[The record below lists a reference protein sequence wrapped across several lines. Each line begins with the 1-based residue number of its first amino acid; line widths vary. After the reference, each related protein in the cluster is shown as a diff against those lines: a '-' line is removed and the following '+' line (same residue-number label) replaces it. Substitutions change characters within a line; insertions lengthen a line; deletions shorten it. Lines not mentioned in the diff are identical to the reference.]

1 MPANRIKL
9 DPALE
14 RRYARQE
21 QRRKSRQIVCKIL
34 IVSEGTK
41 TEPNYFKNFDSRE
54 MGKYIVNVEVKGEA
68 DNTINV
74 VNTAIELSK
83 KEEYDSV
90 WAVFDKDS
98 FSDDRFNAAIIK
110 AEKNGI
116 GCAWSNEAF
125 ELWFLYHFV
134 NRVTPMSRKEYADAI
149 SDAVNKSSNYKE
161 KKKFKYD
168 KPDKNLYKIMTT
180 CGSVDNAILYAEAQ
194 SKKYT
199 DKRYSTHN
207 PCTMVY
213 KLVRLLIGQD
223 AGFNKYMIQ
232 KLEGDLTTPLPYTT

>member
-41 TEPNYFKNFDSRE
+41 TEPNYFKAFSSLNR
-54 MGKYIVNVEVKGEA
+54 GTIVYDIEVKGEA

-74 VNTAIELSK
+74 VDKAIELRDK
-83 KEEYDSV
+83 GEYDSV

-98 FSDDRFNAAIIK
+98 FPDKNFNAAIIK
-110 AEKNGI
+110 AEQNGI

-125 ELWFLYHFV
+125 ELWYLYHFV
-134 NRVTPMSRKEYADAI
+134 NRVTAMSRKEYEQAI
-149 SDAVNKSSNYKE
+149 SDSVNKSPNYTS
-161 KKKFKYD
+161 KKAYKYQKKD
-168 KPDKNLYKIMTT
+168 PNNYQIMTT
-180 CGSVDNAILYAEAQ
+180 YGSMEDAIKYAEAQ
-194 SKKYT
+194 SQKYT
-199 DKRYSTHN
+199 DNRFATHN

-223 AGFNKYMIQ
+223 EEFNEYVKQ
-232 KLEGDLTTPLPYTT
+232 KVEQ

>member
-21 QRRKSRQIVCKIL
+21 KRRKSRQMVCKIL

-41 TEPNYFKNFDSRE
+41 TEPNYFKSFRTFNR
-54 MGKYIVNVEVKGEA
+54 GTIVYDIEVKGEG

-74 VNTAIELSK
+74 VDKAIELK
-83 KEEYDSV
+83 NKGDYDSV

-98 FSDDRFNAAIIK
+98 FPDKNFNVAIEK
-110 AEKNGI
+110 AENNGI

-125 ELWFLYHFV
+125 ELWYLYHFV
-134 NRVTPMSRKEYADAI
+134 NRVTAMSRTEYKKAI
-149 SDAVNKSSNYKE
+149 TEAVNNSSNYKL
-161 KKKFKYD
+161 KKPYTYA
-168 KPDKNLYKIMTT
+168 KNYTDNYRIMTT
-180 CGSVDNAILYAEAQ
+180 YGSMDNAIKYAEST
-194 SKKYT
+194 SKTYT

-213 KLVRLLIGQD
+213 KLVRLLIGKD
-223 AGFNKYMIQ
+223 EKFNEELKRKI
-232 KLEGDLTTPLPYTT
+232 EE

>member
-21 QRRKSRQIVCKIL
+21 ERRKSRQMVCKIL

-41 TEPNYFKNFDSRE
+41 TEPNYFKSFRTFNR
-54 MGKYIVNVEVKGEA
+54 GTIVYDIEVKGEG

-74 VNTAIELSK
+74 VDKAIELK
-83 KEEYDSV
+83 NKGDYDSV

-98 FSDDRFNAAIIK
+98 FPDKNFNAAIEK
-110 AEKNGI
+110 AENNGI

-125 ELWFLYHFV
+125 ELWYLYHFV
-134 NRVTPMSRKEYADAI
+134 NRVTAMSRTEYKKAI
-149 SDAVNKSSNYKE
+149 TEAVNNSSNYKL
-161 KKKFKYD
+161 KKPYTYA
-168 KPDKNLYKIMTT
+168 KNDTDNYRIMTT
-180 CGSVDNAILYAEAQ
+180 YGSMENAIKYAEST
-194 SKKYT
+194 SKTYT

-213 KLVRLLIGQD
+213 KLVRLLIGKD
-223 AGFNKYMIQ
+223 EKFNEELKRKI
-232 KLEGDLTTPLPYTT
+232 EE

>member
-14 RRYARQE
+14 RRYARKE

-41 TEPNYFKNFDSRE
+41 TEPNYFKSFRTFNR
-54 MGKYIVNVEVKGEA
+54 GTIVYDIEVKGEA

-74 VNTAIELSK
+74 VDKAIELRDQG
-83 KEEYDSV
+83 EYDSV

-98 FSDDRFNAAIIK
+98 FPDKNFNAAIIK
-110 AEKNGI
+110 AEQNGI
-116 GCAWSNEAF
+116 CCAWSNEAF
-125 ELWFLYHFV
+125 ELWYLYHFV
-134 NRVTPMSRKEYADAI
+134 NRVTAMSRKEYEQAI
-149 SDAVNKSSNYKE
+149 SDAVNKSPIYKSKKAYKYQKKDPNNYQ
-161 KKKFKYD
+161 
-168 KPDKNLYKIMTT
+168 IMTT
-180 CGSVDNAILYAEAQ
+180 YGSMEDAIKYAEAQ
-194 SKKYT
+194 SLKYT
-199 DKRYSTHN
+199 DNRFATHN

-223 AGFNKYMIQ
+223 EEFNEYVKQ
-232 KLEGDLTTPLPYTT
+232 KVEQ

>member
-1 MPANRIKL
+1 M
-9 DPALE
+9 
-14 RRYARQE
+14 
-21 QRRKSRQIVCKIL
+21 
-34 IVSEGTK
+34 
-41 TEPNYFKNFDSRE
+41 
-54 MGKYIVNVEVKGEA
+54 
-68 DNTINV
+68 

-125 ELWFLYHFV
+125 ELWYLYHFV
-134 NRVTPMSRKEYADAI
+134 NRVTAMSRTEYKKAI
-149 SDAVNKSSNYKE
+149 SEAVNKSKKYKLKTTYEYAKNNPDNYR
-161 KKKFKYD
+161 
-168 KPDKNLYKIMTT
+168 IMTT
-180 CGSVDNAILYAEAQ
+180 YGSMDNAIKYAEST
-194 SKKYT
+194 SKTYT
-199 DKRYSTHN
+199 DKRYAEHN

-223 AGFNKYMIQ
+223 AEFNDYVK
-232 KLEGDLTTPLPYTT
+232 KKVEC

>member
-21 QRRKSRQIVCKIL
+21 QRRKSRQVVCKIL

-41 TEPNYFKNFDSRE
+41 TEPNYFKAFRTFNR
-54 MGKYIVNVEVKGEA
+54 GTIVYDIEVKGEA

-74 VNTAIELSK
+74 VDKAIEFRDNG
-83 KEEYDSV
+83 EYDSV

-98 FSDDRFNAAIIK
+98 FPDKNFNAAIIK
-110 AEKNGI
+110 AEQNGI

-125 ELWFLYHFV
+125 ELWYFYHFV
-134 NRVTPMSRKEYADAI
+134 NRVTAMSRKEYEQAI
-149 SDAVNKSSNYKE
+149 SDAVNKSPIYKSKKAYKYQKKDPNNYQ
-161 KKKFKYD
+161 
-168 KPDKNLYKIMTT
+168 IMTT
-180 CGSVDNAILYAEAQ
+180 YGSMEDAIKYAEAQ
-194 SKKYT
+194 SLKYT
-199 DKRYSTHN
+199 DNRFATHN

-223 AGFNKYMIQ
+223 EEFNEYVKQ
-232 KLEGDLTTPLPYTT
+232 KVEQ

>member
-1 MPANRIKL
+1 MPANKIKL

-21 QRRKSRQIVCKIL
+21 QRRKTRQIRCNIL

-41 TEPNYFKNFDSRE
+41 TEPNYFKAFRSFNRGTVVYE
-54 MGKYIVNVEVKGEA
+54 IEVKGEA
-68 DNTINV
+68 DNTINIV
-74 VNTAIELSK
+74 DKAIELRNK
-83 KEEYDSV
+83 GNYDSV

-98 FSDDRFNAAIIK
+98 FPADRFNAAIIK
-110 AEKNGI
+110 AASNGI

-125 ELWFLYHFV
+125 ELWYLYHFQ
-134 NRVTPMSRKEYADAI
+134 NRVTAMSRKEYADAI
-149 SDAVNKSSNYKE
+149 SNAVNKKWKP
-161 KKKFKYD
+161 KKKYVYQ
-168 KPDKNLYKIMTT
+168 KNDLENYRIMTT
-180 CGSVDNAILYAEAQ
+180 YGSMDDAIKFAEST

-199 DKRYSTHN
+199 DERYSTHN

-223 AGFNKYMIQ
+223 AEFNEMLRQ
-232 KLEGDLTTPLPYTT
+232 KLEQ

>member
-14 RRYARQE
+14 RRYARKE

-41 TEPNYFKNFDSRE
+41 TEPNYFKSFRTFNR
-54 MGKYIVNVEVKGEA
+54 GTIVYDIEVKGEA

-74 VNTAIELSK
+74 VDKAIEFRDNG
-83 KEEYDSV
+83 EYDSV

-98 FSDDRFNAAIIK
+98 FPDKNFNAAIIK
-110 AEKNGI
+110 AEQNGI
-116 GCAWSNEAF
+116 CCAWSNEAF
-125 ELWFLYHFV
+125 ELWYLYHFV
-134 NRVTPMSRKEYADAI
+134 NRVTAMSRKEYEQAI
-149 SDAVNKSSNYKE
+149 SDAVNKSPIYKSKKAYKYQKKDPNNYQ
-161 KKKFKYD
+161 
-168 KPDKNLYKIMTT
+168 IMTT
-180 CGSVDNAILYAEAQ
+180 YGSMEDAIKYAEAQ
-194 SKKYT
+194 SLKYT
-199 DKRYSTHN
+199 DNRFATHN

-223 AGFNKYMIQ
+223 EEFNEYVKQ
-232 KLEGDLTTPLPYTT
+232 KVEQ

>member
-21 QRRKSRQIVCKIL
+21 QRRKSRQMVCKIL

-41 TEPNYFKNFDSRE
+41 TEPNYFKAFRSFNR
-54 MGKYIVNVEVKGEA
+54 GTIVYDIEVKGEA

-74 VNTAIELSK
+74 VDKAIELK
-83 KEEYDSV
+83 NKGDYDSV

-98 FSDDRFNAAIIK
+98 FPDKNFNAAIIK
-110 AEKNGI
+110 AEQKGI

-125 ELWFLYHFV
+125 ELWYLYHFV
-134 NRVTPMSRKEYADAI
+134 NRVTAMSRKEYEQAI
-149 SDAVNKSSNYKE
+149 SDAVNKSPNYKS
-161 KKKFKYD
+161 KKAYKYQKKD
-168 KPDKNLYKIMTT
+168 PNNYQIMTT
-180 CGSVDNAILYAEAQ
+180 YGSMEDAIKYAEAQ
-194 SKKYT
+194 SLKYT
-199 DKRYSTHN
+199 DNRFATHN

-223 AGFNKYMIQ
+223 KEFNEYVKQ
-232 KLEGDLTTPLPYTT
+232 KVEQ

>member
-21 QRRKSRQIVCKIL
+21 QRRKSRQVVCKIL

-41 TEPNYFKNFDSRE
+41 TEPNYFKAFRTFNR
-54 MGKYIVNVEVKGEA
+54 GTIVYDIEVKGEA

-74 VNTAIELSK
+74 VDKAIELRDQG
-83 KEEYDSV
+83 EYDSV

-98 FSDDRFNAAIIK
+98 FPDKNFNAAIIK
-110 AEKNGI
+110 AEQNGI
-116 GCAWSNEAF
+116 CCAWSNEAF
-125 ELWFLYHFV
+125 ELWYLYHFV
-134 NRVTPMSRKEYADAI
+134 NRVTAMSRKEYEQAI
-149 SDAVNKSSNYKE
+149 SDAVNKSPNYKS
-161 KKKFKYD
+161 KKAYKYQKKD
-168 KPDKNLYKIMTT
+168 PNNYQIMTT
-180 CGSVDNAILYAEAQ
+180 YGSMEDAIKYAEAQ
-194 SKKYT
+194 SLKYT
-199 DKRYSTHN
+199 DNRFATHN

-223 AGFNKYMIQ
+223 EEFNEYVKQ
-232 KLEGDLTTPLPYTT
+232 KVEQ

>member
-9 DPALE
+9 DPAIE

-21 QRRKSRQIVCKIL
+21 QRRKSRQMLCKIL
-34 IVSEGTK
+34 IVSEGTE
-41 TEPNYFKNFDSRE
+41 TEPNYFWKFNSKENGRL
-54 MGKYIVNVEVKGEA
+54 IEVKVHGAA

-74 VNTAIELSK
+74 VKEAIKRSK
-83 KEEYDSV
+83 ENKYDSV

-98 FSDDRFNAAIIK
+98 FPDKDFNDAIIM

-125 ELWFLYHFV
+125 KLWFLYHFV
-134 NRVTPMSRKEYADAI
+134 NRVTAMSRTEYKKAI
-149 SDAVNKSSNYKE
+149 SDAVNKSPNYKE

-168 KPDKNLYKIMTT
+168 KPDKNLYNIMTT
-180 CGSVDNAILYAEAQ
+180 YGSMDNAIKYAEAQ

-223 AGFNKYMIQ
+223 SGFNKYMIQ
-232 KLEGDLTTPLPYTT
+232 KLEGNLTTPLPYTI

>member
-21 QRRKSRQIVCKIL
+21 ERRKSRQMVCTIL

-41 TEPNYFKNFDSRE
+41 TEPNYFKSFRTFNR
-54 MGKYIVNVEVKGEA
+54 GTIVYDIEVKGEG

-74 VNTAIELSK
+74 VDKAIELKSRGD
-83 KEEYDSV
+83 YDSV

-98 FSDDRFNAAIIK
+98 FPDKNFNAAIEK
-110 AEKNGI
+110 AENNGI

-125 ELWFLYHFV
+125 ELWYLYHFV
-134 NRVTPMSRKEYADAI
+134 NRVTAMSRTEYKKAI
-149 SDAVNKSSNYKE
+149 TEAVNNSSNYKL
-161 KKKFKYD
+161 KKPYTYA
-168 KPDKNLYKIMTT
+168 KNDTDNYRIMTT
-180 CGSVDNAILYAEAQ
+180 YGSMENAIKYAEFT
-194 SKKYT
+194 SKTYT

-213 KLVRLLIGQD
+213 KLVRLLIGKD
-223 AGFNKYMIQ
+223 EKFNEELKRKI
-232 KLEGDLTTPLPYTT
+232 EE

>member
-21 QRRKSRQIVCKIL
+21 QRRKSRQMVCKIL

-41 TEPNYFKNFDSRE
+41 TEPNYFKAFRTFNR
-54 MGKYIVNVEVKGEA
+54 GTIVYDIKVEGEA

-74 VNTAIELSK
+74 VDKAIELK
-83 KEEYDSV
+83 NKGDYDSV
-90 WAVFDKDS
+90 WAVFDRDS
-98 FSDDRFNAAIIK
+98 FPAERFNTAIIK
-110 AEKNGI
+110 AEQYDI

-125 ELWFLYHFV
+125 ELWYLYHFV
-134 NRVTPMSRKEYADAI
+134 DHVTAMSRKKYKRAI
-149 SDAVNKSSNYKE
+149 SDAVNKSPKYKSKNTYEYE
-161 KKKFKYD
+161 KKD
-168 KPDKNLYKIMTT
+168 PDNYRIMTT
-180 CGSVDNAILYAEAQ
+180 YGSMDNAIKNAEAQ
-194 SKKYT
+194 SKKFT
-199 DKRYSTHN
+199 DKRYAEHN

-223 AGFNKYMIQ
+223 EEFNK
-232 KLEGDLTTPLPYTT
+232 KVTKKVEG

>member
-21 QRRKSRQIVCKIL
+21 QRRKSRQMVCKIL

-41 TEPNYFKNFDSRE
+41 TEPNYFKVFQTFNR
-54 MGKYIVNVEVKGEA
+54 GTIVYDIEVKGEA

-74 VNTAIELSK
+74 VDKAIELK
-83 KEEYDSV
+83 NKGDYDSV

-98 FSDDRFNAAIIK
+98 FPAERFNTAIIK
-110 AEKNGI
+110 AEKNDI

-125 ELWFLYHFV
+125 ELWYLYHFV
-134 NRVTPMSRKEYADAI
+134 NRVTAMSRTEYKKAI
-149 SDAVNKSSNYKE
+149 SDAVNKSPKYKSKTTYKYEKNDPDNYR
-161 KKKFKYD
+161 
-168 KPDKNLYKIMTT
+168 IMTT
-180 CGSVDNAILYAEAQ
+180 YGSMDNAIKYAE
-194 SKKYT
+194 STSNTYK
-199 DKRYSTHN
+199 DKRYAEHN

-223 AGFNKYMIQ
+223 AEFNDYLK
-232 KLEGDLTTPLPYTT
+232 KKVEG